1 MGYLSISRVRTPKMV
16 IDNVRLLTD
25 FFFYFAF
32 GSNLLTE
39 RIRVQIKG
47 AQLEECGVLKN
58 YTLKFF
64 DYGSRWKGAVASIEE
79 QEDQEVHGCVWRV
92 PNSFAAELDL
102 QESGYHRLIVPVK
115 LYSSNET
122 ITCRTYQ
129 YSNPTRELKAPSP
142 HYKHVI
148 VEGAKEHEL
157 PDWYVQKLEAIEDN
171 GYVGKVLLDLKAIEH
186 LNQ

>member
-1 MGYLSISRVRTPKMV
+1 MV

-171 GYVGKVLLDLKAIEH
+171 GYVGKVLFGS
-186 LNQ
+186 